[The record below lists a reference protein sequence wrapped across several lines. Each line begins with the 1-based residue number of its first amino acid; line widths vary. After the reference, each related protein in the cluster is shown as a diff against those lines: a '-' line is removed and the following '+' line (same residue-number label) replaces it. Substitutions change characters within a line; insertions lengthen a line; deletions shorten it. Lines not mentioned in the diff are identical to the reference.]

1 MNNNNSVDIRPSLGD
16 ILNGYQRESYR
27 PETAIAE
34 FVDNSTASYYQNKKE
49 IDRLYPDYILTIS
62 IRYDSLRKT
71 LFVDDNA
78 WGMDLETFKDA
89 LTIAKKPK
97 FQGGRNEY
105 GMGLKKAASWFGK
118 CWSVDTKG
126 YGENYRYS
134 STIDIDDLLIN
145 KANEVHVETSSCS
158 PEDHFTRIKIS
169 KLCRNIT
176 PSSIEKL
183 KIDLSSIYRSDL
195 KSGKIEIYVNG
206 EKLSYEEPKIL
217 EETIDGVKVVWKKE
231 IEDSILFD
239 NQEYK
244 FYGYVA
250 LREEGKYKETGFALL
265 RRGRVIIGGLD
276 KNYKPRNI
284 FKNAN
289 DFVSL
294 RLFGELHLDDFPV
307 TQAKDN
313 FDWDLNGLEEIF
325 QKKLEDICEDYI
337 KQAKNYRVK
346 KDKEA
351 THIDAKQAKEIGDE
365 TISDLSKINTELVT
379 VEHNIEIETKTVSE
393 ENEISSYTMHV
404 RIMEYLY
411 NIMVSFNNNENAK
424 LIDVDVIDKNI
435 NITFNTNFPYFDSV
449 NRDINFIKV
458 IQKYLILFVVSEIIS
473 ERTYADNDGKIKP
486 TVIRETLNSILEEIV
501 EKSKLGEDIL
511 YE

>member
-1 MNNNNSVDIRPSLGD
+1 MNNDNSVDIRPSLGE

-34 FVDNSTASYYQNKKE
+34 FVDNSTASYYQNKNE
-49 IDRLYPDYILTIS
+49 IDKLYPDYILKIS

-71 LFVDDNA
+71 LFIDDNA
-78 WGMDLETFKDA
+78 WGMNLETFKDA

-97 FQGGRNEY
+97 YQGGRNEY

-126 YGENYRYS
+126 YGENYKYS

-145 KANEVHVETSSCS
+145 KDNEVHIDTFLGTAT
-158 PEDHFTRIKIS
+158 DHFTRIKIS

-176 PSSIEKL
+176 PSSMEKI
-183 KIDLSSIYRSDL
+183 KTDISSIYRSDL

-265 RRGRVIIGGLD
+265 RRGRVIIGGFD

-294 RLFGELHLDDFPV
+294 RLFGELHLDNFPV

-337 KQAKNYRVK
+337 RQAKSYRVK
-346 KDKEA
+346 KDKES

-365 TISDLSKINTELVT
+365 TVSDLSKINTELVS
-379 VEHNIEIETKTVSE
+379 VEHNIEIETKTISE
-393 ENEISSYTMHV
+393 YNEISSYTMHV
-404 RIMEYLY
+404 NIMGDLY
-411 NIMVSFNNNENAK
+411 NIVVFFNNNENAK
-424 LIDVDVIDKNI
+424 LIDVGVIDKNI
-435 NITFNTNFPYFDSV
+435 NITFNTNFPYFDTV

-473 ERTYADNDGKIKP
+473 VRTYADNDGNIKP

-501 EKSKLGEDIL
+501 EKRKIGEDIL